1 MNDNNIDQDVTEYV
15 TAMIGEQLFGL
26 PISRVQD
33 VFMPDRLTRVPLAPP
48 EIAGVLNLRGRIVT
62 AIDMRA
68 RLGLPKRDDGRPSM
82 AVGIESKGESYGLL
96 IDVIGEVLKLSESSA
111 EPNPVNLDSRL
122 ARVSAGV
129 HRLDGQLLVVLDVDK
144 VLDMGIEAMAA

>member
-1 MNDNNIDQDVTEYV
+1 MNDNSIDQNVTEYV

-96 IDVIGEVLKLSESSA
+96 IDVIGEVLKLNESHA
-111 EPNPVNLDSRL
+111 EPNPVNLDMRL

-144 VLDMGIEAMAA
+144 VLEMGTESMAA